1 MTTGPSSKPL
11 SERLAER
18 RQQQLAELDD
28 VTQRQLSEHE
38 KGLKQQLN
46 DARRTTESA
55 ISDETQRLRTT
66 LSEALGQIERQQT
79 RRLSGW
85 ETALSDSEAR
95 QRQQIE
101 GIEQRLSD
109 AALQAERLS
118 RIGGLRSWTRPA
130 AITAAVMLA
139 VGSVT
144 AGGLHLADRLIDS
157 RMDRLAVL
165 NQEIQRAEEAA
176 PRLPPSVEIRTI
188 QGETYLV
195 GIDPDEAWVGSLQ
208 DGTPVIQ
215 LTRED

>member
-1 MTTGPSSKPL
+1 M

-28 VTQRQLSEHE
+28 VTRRQLSEHE
-38 KGLKQQLN
+38 NALQQQLN
-46 DARRTTESA
+46 DARRTTEAA
-55 ISDETQRLRTT
+55 ISDETQRLRTM

-101 GIEQRLSD
+101 GIEQRLAD
-109 AALQAERLS
+109 AANQAERLG

-157 RMDRLAVL
+157 RVEYLITLR
-165 NQEIQRAEEAA
+165 QEIRRAENL
-176 PRLPPSVEIRTI
+176 PRLQEGMEIEVRTI
-188 QGETYLV
+188 QGENYLV
-195 GIDPDEAWVGSLQ
+195 LEGINPGMRVLTIDNGQ
-208 DGTPVIQ
+208 TPVIP

>member
-1 MTTGPSSKPL
+1 MTGPSNTPL
-11 SERLAER
+11 SEKLAER

-38 KGLKQQLN
+38 SGLRQQLS
-46 DARRTTESA
+46 DVRRTTEAA
-55 ISDETQRLRTT
+55 ISDETQRLRAM

-85 ETALSDSEAR
+85 ETALSESEAR

-101 GIEQRLSD
+101 GIEQRLSE
-109 AALQAERLS
+109 AAIQAERLS

-157 RMDRLAVL
+157 HMERLSVL
-165 NQEIQRAEEAA
+165 NEEIQRAEQV
-176 PRLPPSVEIRTI
+176 PRLPRDVEIREI
-188 QGETYLV
+188 QGGTYLV
-195 GIDPDEAWVGSLQ
+195 GIDPDTAWVGTLR
-208 DGTPVIQ
+208 DGTPVIA
-215 LTRED
+215 LTDTRD